1 MLQDGGST
9 LKEMVVS
16 RILVATGPVWV
27 TLKVYAVN
35 VVATVRAVTL
45 RVTMSA
51 ETDTVLVVGSKD
63 ESTDTV
69 AVVQEEGGLHR
80 QLIGKSFVLIHFPV
94 IESA

>member
-16 RILVATGPVWV
+16 RVLAGSDPVWI
-27 TLKVYAVN
+27 TLMVCVVY
-35 VVATVRAVTL
+35 ATVRAGAFTL

-51 ETDTVLVVGSKD
+51 ETDTVLVAGSKD

-69 AVVQEEGGLHR
+69 AVGQDEELHR
-80 QLIGKSFVLIHFPV
+80 HNLL
-94 IESA
+94 